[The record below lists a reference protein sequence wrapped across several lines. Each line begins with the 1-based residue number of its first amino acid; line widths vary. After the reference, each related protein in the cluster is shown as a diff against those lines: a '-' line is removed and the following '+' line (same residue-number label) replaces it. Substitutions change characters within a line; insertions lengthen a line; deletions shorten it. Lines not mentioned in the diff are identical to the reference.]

1 MEQTSDD
8 ACSLDGLDLARVLT
22 TMATIKPLFEQNE
35 DSALSSSPST
45 SVTSAQSPQDH
56 TYNTAPVTS
65 VPSPSSTLQPD
76 SAELSRKRTRVKDEK
91 ICGVCGDK
99 ALGYNFNAVT
109 CESCKA
115 FFRRNAL
122 KPKVSFI
129 AESSALI
136 DCSHLLGWGG

>member
-1 MEQTSDD
+1 MQQASDD
-8 ACSLDGLDLARVLT
+8 GCSLDGVDLARVLT
-22 TMATIKPLFEQNE
+22 TMASIKPLFEQSE

-45 SVTSAQSPQDH
+45 SVTSVQSPQDH
-56 TYNTAPVTS
+56 TYNTAPVVS
-65 VPSPSSTLQPD
+65 SPSPSGTMQAD
-76 SAELSRKRTRVKDEK
+76 SAELSRKRTRMKDEK

-122 KPKVSFI
+122 KPKVNVV
-129 AESSALI
+129 AELSVHAA
-136 DCSHLLGWGG
+136 C